1 MQKGVFL
8 KTILI
13 CSIVLW
19 VIGCSFMTSQV
30 YATVLEDI
38 WSTSPIIS
46 KTVQHWI
53 WYARFI
59 KWSCTDYA
67 ASRRPDIFPHKD
79 GKDRL
84 FGGNAIQWY
93 HNARSV
99 WLETGKTPEVG
110 SIAVYAKGRG
120 ASTVYGHVA
129 IVEQVLD
136 DNRIEI
142 TDMNYLW
149 KNVVTRRIVKSNL
162 ALWYIYVVKDS
173 MNLDK
178 EYSWEDNFNDT
189 STNTNLAQTW
199 VDTSSWTVVS
209 YVINNNN
216 QSDIAVPIWWTSSSD
231 TQEQSHQYYSHT
243 ILIVDS
249 LAQTFHNTTVVWSPS
264 WEIQDGGYTH
274 HSYDSVSMNN
284 TIFSLSMMELSG

>member
-1 MQKGVFL
+1 MQKSVL
-8 KTILI
+8 SKTILI
-13 CSIVLW
+13 GSILW
-19 VIGCSFMTSQV
+19 WVSLWLFTNNQV
-30 YATVLEDI
+30 YATVIENN
-38 WSTSPIIS
+38 WSNSNIIS
-46 KTVQHWI
+46 KTVQYWI

-59 KWSCTDYA
+59 KWTCTDYA
-67 ASRRPDIFPHKD
+67 ASRRPDIFPSR
-79 GKDRL
+79 GWKDRL
-84 FGGNAIQWY
+84 FWWNAIQWY
-93 HNARSV
+93 HNARVV
-99 WLETGKTPEVG
+99 WLETGKTPEVWA
-110 SIAVYAKGRG
+110 IAVYAKGRG

-129 IVEQVLD
+129 IVEKVLD
-136 DNRIEI
+136 DETIEI

-149 KNVVTRRIVKSNL
+149 KNIVTRRIVKSNL

-178 EYSWEDNFNDT
+178 EYSWEDDFNDT
-189 STNTNLAQTW
+189 TTNTNLAQTW

-274 HSYDSVSMNN
+274 HSYESVAMNN
-284 TIFSLSMMELSG
+284 AIFIWSMMELSG